1 MGDQENGE
9 SDSMLKS
16 ATNAAVKKNEMAS
29 SKTDH
34 KRNMKKFAIACLV
47 LQSVF
52 AVIYLVMARYD
63 VSADARHW
71 KDGILKGIDGGENK
85 EHIKE
90 DLKKNLEKYPLVLD
104 VNMMLIGGFGF
115 LMAFV
120 RRFTF
125 SAVGLTFICV
135 TFVTE
140 WTILLEGFKKIG
152 QGENEE
158 HGFDGPSYTFPVT
171 FHSILNGGF
180 GAAAVMISVGGVL
193 GKLNPFQILVM
204 SVIEAAMFVLSCFI
218 GYDILGVVDVGGA
231 IYIHAFGAYFGL
243 AVAMMSRKRDV
254 EKSAHME
261 ASRYTS
267 DIFSLVGTVLLWI
280 YWPSFNAAL
289 ASGDAQHRAVI
300 NTYISLCASTLATFI
315 VSSLFGEKNRFQ
327 VVDIQNATLSGGVAV
342 GAIADLMLQPGG
354 AFVMGSVTGAISA
367 FGYRILQGKLFDKMK
382 LHDTCGINNLHG
394 MPGIISA
401 LASAV
406 MCGIAT
412 KDMYGESFS
421 VLFPEVG
428 DERSV
433 ALQAGFQI
441 LGLVVTLFI
450 AIVTG
455 AATGFFLNNA
465 KIFEPMT
472 DYELFDDAHFWTL
485 PDESPKRDLNETTA
499 VEMTML
505 ENDK

>member
-1 MGDQENGE
+1 
-9 SDSMLKS
+9 
-16 ATNAAVKKNEMAS
+16 
-29 SKTDH
+29 
-34 KRNMKKFAIACLV
+34 
-47 LQSVF
+47 
-52 AVIYLVMARYD
+52 
-63 VSADARHW
+63 
-71 KDGILKGIDGGENK
+71 
-85 EHIKE
+85 
-90 DLKKNLEKYPLVLD
+90 

-140 WTILLEGFKKIG
+140 WTILLEGFKKIAHR
-152 QGENEE
+152 EE
-158 HGFDGPSYTFPVT
+158 ESHGFDGPSYTFPVT

-193 GKLNPFQILVM
+193 GKLNPLQILVM

-254 EKSAHME
+254 EKAAHME

-289 ASGDAQHRAVI
+289 ATGDAQHRAVI

-315 VSSLFGEKNRFQ
+315 ISSLFGEKNRFQ

-354 AFVMGSVTGAISA
+354 AFMMGSITGAISA
-367 FGYRILQGKLFDKMK
+367 LGYRVLQGKLFDKMK

-394 MPGIISA
+394 MPGVISA

-428 DERSV
+428 DDRSTG
-433 ALQAGFQI
+433 LQAGFQI

-455 AATGFFLNNA
+455 AATGFILNTA
-465 KIFEPMT
+465 KIFDPLK

-485 PDESPKRDLNETTA
+485 PDESPKKDLNETAA